1 MMGPRPGMM
10 IPGMPITG
18 QPPAQGSLSMGAM
31 MNPGMLLPSHQQP
44 LTIAP
49 LPGNQGPLQ
58 QGGVPGM
65 HMGFMP
71 DGSQPLTSLPQP
83 SDPFTSPLLSGAPLS
98 LPGNQQGFPVAS
110 GSLPASGSMG
120 MLQAG
125 DGSLPEAG
133 AQGLGLPT
141 SNAALQQQD
150 PAGMRVMCVAFQK
163 AFSLNCHRCSQTRTE
178 NMSPHILC
186 ACLGFL
192 EHLMVTACAALVTF
206 SLMHV
211 HRICNTKIY

>member
-1 MMGPRPGMM
+1 MMVLWGYAGMHMMGPRPGMM

-49 LPGNQGPLQ
+49 LPGNQGHQQ

-98 LPGNQQGFPVAS
+98 LAGNQQGFPVAS
-110 GSLPASGSMG
+110 GALPASGSMEV
-120 MLQAG
+120 LQAG
-125 DGSLPEAG
+125 EGLVPEAG
-133 AQGLGLPT
+133 GQGLGVPT
-141 SNAALQQQD
+141 STAAQQQQD
-150 PAGMRVMCVAFQK
+150 PAGTPAICTSSHT
-163 AFSLNCHRCSQTRTE
+163 SLLYRYH
-178 NMSPHILC
+178 
-186 ACLGFL
+186 
-192 EHLMVTACAALVTF
+192 
-206 SLMHV
+206 SLM
-211 HRICNTKIY
+211 RRWLF